1 MPDITYYQRRAAHTR
16 NLADVIHQW
25 DVQDI
30 LYQMAQEYDELVEDL
45 EAGVTE
51 VRHPELL
58 ATLRS

>member
-1 MPDITYYQRRAAHTR
+1 MPDITYYQKRAAHTR
-16 NLADVIHQW
+16 NLADGMLQW